1 MEYVLLTGA
10 TSSIGTSIAIALSN
24 QYVLILAG
32 RNLDELKL
40 TQSKL
45 EGTGHL
51 IWNCDF
57 LEENISE
64 SLILFLNTKSIKINH
79 FLHLSGWFSIIP
91 IRLQNSQDTLKSFQI
106 NVFSAIEIISVL
118 TKKEYKQNIKNILF
132 FSSISSIRGVP
143 GYSIYASAKSAL
155 LGLMKSLAI
164 ELKPVKVNTII
175 LGAVRTKTTEDLIKE
190 KEEFINNQIPLGLAS
205 DTVLNSW
212 ILFLLEGKTWMTGQ
226 KIIIDGGATVL

>member
-10 TSSIGTSIAIALSN
+10 TSSIGTSVAIALSN

-32 RNLDELKL
+32 RNLEELKL

-45 EGTGHL
+45 EGTSHL
-51 IWNCDF
+51 IWHCDF
-57 LEENISE
+57 LNENITE
-64 SLILFLNTKSIKINH
+64 SLIQFLDRESININH

-91 IRLQNSQDTLKSFQI
+91 IRLQKNQDTLKSFQI
-106 NVFSAIEIISVL
+106 NVFSAIEIISLL
-118 TKKEYKQNIKNILF
+118 TKKESRQHIKNILF
-132 FSSISSIRGVP
+132 FSSISCIRGVA
-143 GYSIYASAKSAL
+143 GYSIYASAKSSL

-175 LGAVRTKTTEDLIKE
+175 LGAVKTKTTENIIIANE
-190 KEEFINNQIPLGLAS
+190 AFFNNQIPLGLAS